1 MEEYTGEV
9 VIEAHNFSDGVEYNF
24 FVLEIEII
32 TEEGT
37 RLERYGFREEEGIW
51 IFAQLSVADIA

>member
-9 VIEAHNFSDGVEYNF
+9 VTEAHNFSDGVEYNF

-32 TEEGT
+32 TEERT

-51 IFAQLSVADIA
+51 IFAKLSVADIA